1 MSTLQWKIYIHTHL
15 KYISSSSFSCGTLC
29 ICKWLPQGIT
39 IIQTMPKKKKKEVFP
54 VRKKILATM
63 HFFWANLFDKMWYL
77 FLNKYLFC
85 LYREFSS
92 GNNFIVIIRTKKIEK
107 TQMVQRI
114 FRWYIRTNW
123 FTFNTRN
130 LLRWFVRVIQ
140 FVRKGGIW
148 KWLWAIAASW

>member
-1 MSTLQWKIYIHTHL
+1 
-15 KYISSSSFSCGTLC
+15 
-29 ICKWLPQGIT
+29 
-39 IIQTMPKKKKKEVFP
+39 MPKKNDVFP

-114 FRWYIRTNW
+114 FRWYIRW
-123 FTFNTRN
+123 YMVHIQHKKSIEMVCQSDPVCQKRWN
-130 LLRWFVRVIQ
+130 LKMVMSYRSIMVRAFSKNKIVYET
-140 FVRKGGIW
+140 
-148 KWLWAIAASW
+148 LL